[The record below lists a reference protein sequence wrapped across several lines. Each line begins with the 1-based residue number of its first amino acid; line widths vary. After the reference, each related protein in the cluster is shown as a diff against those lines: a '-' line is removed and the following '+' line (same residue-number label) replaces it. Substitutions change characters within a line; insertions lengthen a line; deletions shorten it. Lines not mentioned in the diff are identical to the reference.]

1 MKKFAV
7 AIIVLSIALLFT
19 GCTFTIGSGSK
30 NSPAKNNT
38 ETVETVEK
46 PEPSIEESEMNK
58 AETETPPDIPDAK
71 EFPEFE
77 WPTFG
82 ASTKVPTPEWSNYG
96 EILVDSEIT
105 FWGQVGYTTLE
116 DYNAYV
122 KACQNA
128 GYIEDYYNVAGY
140 IYYGANADGYGV
152 QLTYNQYEH
161 YMAIQVTAYASEWD
175 KWWVEDS
182 E

>member
-1 MKKFAV
+1 MKKITVAV
-7 AIIVLSIALLFT
+7 IVLFITLLFT
-19 GCTFTIGSGSK
+19 GCTFTIGSGSRGSSVK
-30 NSPAKNNT
+30 TNT
-38 ETVETVEK
+38 
-46 PEPSIEESEMNK
+46 EESEMNK

-82 ASTKVPTPEWSNYG
+82 ASTKVPAPEWSNYG

-122 KACQNA
+122 KACQDA